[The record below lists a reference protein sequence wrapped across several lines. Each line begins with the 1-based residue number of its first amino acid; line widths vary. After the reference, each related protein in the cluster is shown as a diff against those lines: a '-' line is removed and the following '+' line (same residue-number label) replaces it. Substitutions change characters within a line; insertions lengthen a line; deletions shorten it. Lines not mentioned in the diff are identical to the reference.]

1 MNIPEVRLLQN
12 YVLLDIVKGE
22 RKTKGGIILPE
33 NVQKNGKLNGYV
45 VAVSEEE
52 TAGNK
57 FIKHVKIGDEVL
69 FNVNAGDV
77 VEIED
82 IGYLLLR
89 ENDLYAILPVKSKLA
104 LVVN

>member
-1 MNIPEVRLLQN
+1 MNTPIVKLLQN

-33 NVQKNGKLNGYV
+33 QVQKNGKLNGFV

-52 TAGNK
+52 EMPGNK
-57 FIKHVKIGDEVL
+57 FIKHVKVNDEVL

-89 ENDLYAILPVKSKLA
+89 ETDIYAILPVKSKLT
-104 LVVN
+104 LVN